1 MRLTFALLAMFA
13 PLLAAEGL
21 AAAQPTVDFE
31 KQVQPLLAQR
41 CYGCH
46 GPDVQQSGLRLDKR
60 QNAMRGGDYGP
71 VIIPGKGAESK
82 LIRRVVNGDGGLQ
95 MPPTGPLSAAEIDL
109 LRAWIDQGADFRME
123 IQPDAPPKPL
133 DPRLAALIR
142 AVRTGTPDRVG
153 ELLKQNPALINA
165 QDQTGSTPLHHAA
178 GFGSIAVMKVLLD
191 HGADANAKNR
201 RASTPLHWAIPS
213 DTKVRL
219 LLEHGATI
227 NAKQVDGR
235 TPLYNAASA
244 AAGDSIVKLLLEKG
258 ADPNL
263 ATANGQ
269 TPLMTAAGRGDV
281 VAMRLLIAKKAD
293 VNARNGAGATALLGA
308 AASRN
313 SQAVRLLLELGADP
327 NAVTKKNESA
337 LANAATAGVEESVK
351 LLLDRGAMV
360 NIQDDRGYSP
370 LLYAAASEAAPA
382 GIVKMLLAKGA
393 DTKYMGDGET
403 ARQLAAKRG
412 DTEVARLLGV
422 APEQRERGGV
432 APLPPASVVTR
443 SASDAVRKAVALY
456 EKPSYNF
463 IRISGCNSCH
473 SQDLPS
479 AAAALARDHG
489 IPAPK
494 EIPQLTETMN
504 GESPDRTMD
513 LIAASIPSM
522 GWEMFDRGTNRVLSD
537 EYSDAVIHYLK
548 AMQEPEGYWK
558 APEGHRPPMNAGD
571 LQATALAIY
580 SLRHYTPPPDRAE
593 TDADLTRAAA
603 WLAAAQPATTQE
615 RTFHLLGLAWANAA
629 PAAIDR
635 AARALAA
642 TQREDGGW
650 NQLPSM
656 GSDAYATG
664 QALYAL
670 SAAGKT
676 PVDGPIYRKGIEY
689 LLRTQAA
696 DGSWHVKT
704 RSIWAQP
711 YFDSGFPY
719 AHDQWIS
726 SAGTA
731 WASMALSMTVETP
744 AISRK

>member
-1 MRLTFALLAMFA
+1 
-13 PLLAAEGL
+13 
-21 AAAQPTVDFE
+21 
-31 KQVQPLLAQR
+31 
-41 CYGCH
+41 
-46 GPDVQQSGLRLDKR
+46 
-60 QNAMRGGDYGP
+60 
-71 VIIPGKGAESK
+71 
-82 LIRRVVNGDGGLQ
+82 
-95 MPPTGPLSAAEIDL
+95 
-109 LRAWIDQGADFRME
+109 
-123 IQPDAPPKPL
+123 
-133 DPRLAALIR
+133 
-142 AVRTGTPDRVG
+142 
-153 ELLKQNPALINA
+153 
-165 QDQTGSTPLHHAA
+165 
-178 GFGSIAVMKVLLD
+178 
-191 HGADANAKNR
+191 
-201 RASTPLHWAIPS
+201 
-213 DTKVRL
+213 
-219 LLEHGATI
+219 
-227 NAKQVDGR
+227 
-235 TPLYNAASA
+235 
-244 AAGDSIVKLLLEKG
+244 
-258 ADPNL
+258 
-263 ATANGQ
+263 
-269 TPLMTAAGRGDV
+269 
-281 VAMRLLIAKKAD
+281 
-293 VNARNGAGATALLGA
+293 
-308 AASRN
+308 
-313 SQAVRLLLELGADP
+313 VRLLLELGADP

-337 LANAATAGVEESVK
+337 LANASTAGVEESVK
-351 LLLDRGAMV
+351 LLLDRGATV
-360 NIQDDRGYSP
+360 NVRDDRGYSP

-393 DTKYMGDGET
+393 DTNCTGDGET

-422 APEQRERGGV
+422 SREERQRGGV
-432 APLPPASVVTR
+432 ASLPAASPVERPASE
-443 SASDAVRKAVALY
+443 AVRKAIALY

-522 GWEMFDRGTNRVLSD
+522 GWEMFDRGMNRIRSD
-537 EYSDAVIHYLK
+537 DYSDAVVHYLK

-580 SLRHYTPPPDRAE
+580 SLQHFTLPADRAE
-593 TDADLTRAAA
+593 TDADVARAAV
-603 WLAAAQPATTQE
+603 WLVAAHPATTQE
-615 RTFHLLGLAWANAA
+615 RAFHLLGLAWANAA

-635 AARALAA
+635 ASRALAA

-650 NQLPSM
+650 NQLSSM

-670 SAAGKT
+670 TAAGKM
-676 PVDGPIYRKGIEY
+676 PVDAPIYRKGIQY

-731 WASMALSMTVETP
+731 WASMALSMTVEAP